1 MVMALGVFKD
11 CELGGK
17 NGSFVLSIKAM
28 VPGAQAFVV
37 GKENNKMSVL
47 AGISN
52 NTEGFAEAL

>member
-1 MVMALGVFKD
+1 MGVFKD

-17 NGSFVLSIKAM
+17 NGSLVLSIKAI

-47 AGISN
+47 TGISN